1 MKQREYE
8 RFQTKRGKRHERE
21 KDTRESFMVL
31 SVNIENIIRFS
42 LYSEKQNLIISQ
54 GNKASLIPWGLLFF
68 FLTDYCSVM

>member
-8 RFQTKRGKRHERE
+8 RKRREERDTSE
-21 KDTRESFMVL
+21 KDTTESFMVL